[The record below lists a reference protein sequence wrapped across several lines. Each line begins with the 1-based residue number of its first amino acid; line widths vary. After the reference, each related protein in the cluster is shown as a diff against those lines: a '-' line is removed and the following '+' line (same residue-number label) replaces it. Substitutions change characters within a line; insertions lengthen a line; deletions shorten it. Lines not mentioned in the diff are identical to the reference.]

1 MDRENARPQPLNHGG
16 NHMKH
21 PQYGF
26 GRAFAL
32 AGLLAALTLG
42 ILGSCSLR
50 AIPILQADINSLDAK
65 AQPYFDEARR
75 NIPAVVDKLTEI
87 GTTCRLCGLM
97 VRDKLTGTHETQD
110 FLSNVLGKPIITPCS
125 KGAEVYGCDFN
136 TPGFLDNLKSVNA
149 DYAEIETYALGGLAL
164 EAVFLKQTIAALTST
179 LGSIVAR
186 LSATFG
192 SGAACAAAD
201 GPFPF
206 GDTVAVV
213 LAAGGTAWSGYDLY
227 QARKR
232 LPAELT
238 ALLKQVISD
247 CQAACRREVLK

>member
-1 MDRENARPQPLNHGG
+1 MKRPLS
-16 NHMKH
+16 
-21 PQYGF
+21 GF
-26 GRAFAL
+26 GGALVL

-50 AIPILQADINSLDAK
+50 VVPVLVADINDLDAK
-65 AQPYFDEARR
+65 AQPCFDEARR
-75 NIPAVVDKLTEI
+75 NIPAVVKKMTEI
-87 GTTCRLCGLM
+87 GATCRLCGLM
-97 VRDKLTGTHETQD
+97 VRDKLTGAHETQEY
-110 FLSNVLGKPIITPCS
+110 LASVLEKPIITPCR

-136 TPGFLDNLKSVNA
+136 TTGFLDNLKSINA
-149 DYAEIETYALGGLAL
+149 DYAEIEAYALGGLAI
-164 EAVFLKQTIAALTST
+164 EAIFLKQTLSALASS
-179 LGSIVAR
+179 LGGIVAR

-206 GDTVAVV
+206 GDAIAVV
-213 LAAGGTAWSGYDLY
+213 LAAGGTAWSGYDLWK
-227 QARKR
+227 AREK

-247 CQAACRREVLK
+247 CQAACRREALK